1 NTHLIMK
8 KRLDV
13 RGFIVPEFIP
23 QFFGKFMEQVPAL
36 MAQGKLRS
44 EEFGV
49 EGIENAPQ
57 ALIDMLLGGG
67 DSVGKPVVL
76 VAKE

>member
-1 NTHLIMK
+1 NSHLIMK

-13 RGFIVPEFIP
+13 RGFIVPDFIP
-23 QFFGKFMEQVPAL
+23 QYFGKFMEQVPAL

-44 EEFGV
+44 EEYAID
-49 EGIENAPQ
+49 GIENAPQ
-57 ALIDMLLGGG
+57 ALVEMLLGGG
-67 DSVGKPVVL
+67 DNVGKPIII